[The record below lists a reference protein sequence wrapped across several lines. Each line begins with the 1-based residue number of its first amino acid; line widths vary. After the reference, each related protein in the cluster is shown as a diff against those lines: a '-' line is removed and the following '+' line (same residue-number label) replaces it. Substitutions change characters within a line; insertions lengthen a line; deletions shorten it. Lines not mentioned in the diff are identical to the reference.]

1 MRNRWIWKT
10 SQGGKYFKKVD
21 PQKLK
26 EYSPHAP
33 THTCTKSARYSAV
46 HLLQCRRRLR
56 EWDIR
61 IKKYTTYKEQEG
73 QKVAEYIEKIDTIP
87 QDRLVYVDGTGIDRY
102 MYRARAWSCARKNQR
117 AQVHECRDCSRIM
130 LRENRVVQYDGT
142 MESTLFE
149 AWFKERLYPALERGK
164 TLIMDN
170 AAFHRKKHLERIAEA
185 SGHRV
190 R

>member
-61 IKKYTTYKEQEG
+61 IKKYTTYKEQDG
-73 QKVAEYIEKIDTIP
+73 QKIAEYIEKIDTIP
-87 QDRLVYVDGTGIDRY
+87 QDRLVYIDETGWHRQIHVQGTR
-102 MYRARAWSCARKNQR
+102 MVVCAKKSEG
-117 AQVHECRDCSRIM
+117 A
-130 LRENRVVQYDGT
+130 GT
-142 MESTLFE
+142 
-149 AWFKERLYPALERGK
+149 
-164 TLIMDN
+164 
-170 AAFHRKKHLERIAEA
+170 
-185 SGHRV
+185 
-190 R
+190 